1 MKYAVLSD
9 VHANLEAIDA
19 VLTDIKACD
28 FDRILVLGDLVGY
41 GADPN
46 LVIER
51 IRDIDNLSIIR
62 GNHDKVAVGLEPS
75 HHFNSQ
81 ARAAIEWTAKILTSE
96 NKEFLTALP
105 AGPVIIDSLVEVCH
119 GTPFDEDAYIF
130 DDEVAEK
137 SLTMSRRLLCLFGH
151 THVPAMYELRNKKVV
166 YENVSQRS
174 HQIKITN
181 NNHSNFIVN
190 FGSVGQPRDGD
201 PWAAWGLVD
210 TETGIVTWKRVS
222 YEVEKAQAKILAAG
236 LPSELSQRL
245 ALGH

>member
-9 VHANLEAIDA
+9 IHANLEALDA
-19 VLTDIKACD
+19 VLTDIKECN

-51 IRDIDNLSIIR
+51 IRGIDNPFIIR
-62 GNHDKVAVGLEPS
+62 GNHDKIAAGLGSS
-75 HHFNSQ
+75 HGFNSQ
-81 ARAAIEWTAKILTSE
+81 ARAAIEWTAKTLTSE

-119 GTPFDEDAYIF
+119 GAPFNEDVYIF
-130 DDEVAEK
+130 DEAVVKK
-137 SLTMSRRLLCLFGH
+137 SLVTSRRLLCLFGH
-151 THVPAMYELRNKKVV
+151 THVPAIYEFCNQKIL
-166 YENVSQRS
+166 YENVSGPW
-174 HQIKITN
+174 HQIKITD

-210 TETGIVTWKRVS
+210 TETGIVTWRRVN
-222 YEVEKAQAKILAAG
+222 YEVKKSQAKILAAG
-236 LPSELSQRL
+236 LPPELSQRL